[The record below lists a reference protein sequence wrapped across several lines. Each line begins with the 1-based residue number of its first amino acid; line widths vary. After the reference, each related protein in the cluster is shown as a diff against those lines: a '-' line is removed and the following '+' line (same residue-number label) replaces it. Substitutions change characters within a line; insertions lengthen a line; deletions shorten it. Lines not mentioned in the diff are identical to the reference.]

1 MTKPYLLL
9 AAVGVL
15 IISAAI
21 AWVIYTVDKTVTS
34 GEAYGFS
41 IGETRTQVADR
52 LKEPSRTA
60 GWRIAYLGD
69 TPRTLRKIDVRDIQ
83 ANDLPE
89 NGVVSLR
96 KAEDNPVNTLRLT
109 FLDGR
114 LTELYRYR
122 HFSEFP

>member
-1 MTKPYLLL
+1 MTKQYLLL
-9 AAVGVL
+9 AAAGVFV
-15 IISAAI
+15 ISAAI
-21 AWVIYTVDKTVTS
+21 VWTIYTVDKTVTS

-41 IGETRTQVADR
+41 IGETRAQVADR
-52 LKEPSRTA
+52 LKEPSRT
-60 GWRIAYLGD
+60 GDWRIAYVGD
-69 TPRTLRKIDVRDIQ
+69 TPRELREIDVRDIQ

-96 KAEDNPVNTLRLT
+96 KAEGNSTNTLRLT